1 MKKIYLT
8 MSLFCMTLLF
18 SNSIIGQISGT
29 VYYGAPNVLS
39 GGIVLTDDYIGEV
52 YGTESDVV
60 WSNLG
65 PIGLNI
71 AYRTDGEISF
81 GLDLNYSQCS
91 GNFNYNAVSDP
102 SFDTYEHTMDIN
114 RTIFRGM
121 FRIDAN
127 FGKGDVVV
135 PYVGTGVGY
144 RSSSNTF
151 ESTRSDFSQTEDTT
165 IPLAFRLHAGA
176 NIFFIDNMGLL
187 IEAGLFGGGLVRFG
201 LTYKM

>member
-1 MKKIYLT
+1 
-8 MSLFCMTLLF
+8 MTLLF

-39 GGIVLTDDYIGEV
+39 GGIVLTDDYLGEV

-91 GNFNYNAVSDP
+91 GNFDYKYDQST
-102 SFDTYEHTMDIN
+102 STYEHTMDIN
-114 RTIFRGM
+114 RTIFRAM
-121 FRIDAN
+121 FRTDAN
-127 FGKGDVVV
+127 FGKGDVFK
-135 PYVGTGVGY
+135 PYVGVGVGY
-144 RSSSNTF
+144 RASSNTF
-151 ESTRSDFSQTEDTT
+151 ESTRVGFVPSED
-165 IPLAFRLHAGA
+165 INFPLAFRAHAGA
-176 NIFFIDNMGLL
+176 NIFFSYKMGIL

>member
-1 MKKIYLT
+1 MKKIYIT

-91 GNFNYNAVSDP
+91 GNFDYKYDLST
-102 SFDTYEHTMDIN
+102 STYEHTMDIN

-144 RSSSNTF
+144 RSSSNNF
-151 ESTRSDFSQTEDTT
+151 ESTRADFSQTEDTT